1 MTGGGLAAPG
11 ARAVLFGTE
20 SHVRESELPD
30 LPSVDTTLDDLRNTL
45 LDVCGMAPGH
55 VERVPAHADAAQVVG
70 AVEEA
75 AGAGGGPVLFYY
87 VGHGLLGPRDD
98 LYLATRASRS
108 ARHVAQSVSYRTIS
122 DLLGD
127 AGNGSLVVLDCC
139 FSGRAGAPP
148 SEGGVRRAFASAR
161 PRGSFLLTSAS
172 HYALSF
178 APEGERHTLFTG
190 RLLELFKEGDPAGP
204 LWLTADRLHT
214 ALDERFAD
222 DERVNPARQS
232 EGTLGS
238 LTLARNPAYRTGP
251 TGAEAAEQPADLPCP
266 YPGLQ
271 AYRVEDAAHF
281 FGREELTA
289 RLMEL
294 VEDIPDGGQVVL
306 VGASGAGKSSLLR
319 AGLLGGLEA
328 RTTAPGPALLLPAPG
343 PHPMR
348 TLAEA
353 WARATGRDSDEVRA
367 ELEHGSFPAPRH
379 ERPACGLLVVD
390 QFEEIFTRCDAP
402 AERAAFV
409 SLLTGNGPGQRPRV
423 VLGLR
428 ADHYGSCLE
437 YPGLERALARAQLA
451 VPPLREQE
459 LRATVEGPAATVGLT
474 IDPGLTDRLL
484 DDLRS
489 GRSAKDA
496 ATALPFLAH
505 ALRETWRGRSG
516 VRLTLSGYQ
525 ATGGIWQSVATTTR
539 RVYESLDDEGQA
551 TMRELLLRLVHLPA
565 DGGAAILRHRVP
577 LASLP
582 AGSSRIREQ
591 LATERLL
598 TVNQETVQISH
609 EALLRAWPLLRQWIQ
624 EDAAT
629 LLLRQQLGTAAEE
642 WNAAGRDAAFL
653 FRGSRLQAAAE
664 LAEKSEL
671 TELEREFLADGQAEA
686 SSELRREQRRTTL
699 LKRALTAVAIAL
711 CLTIVAAVVAVR
723 QQRNAE
729 TQRQVATARALLTEA
744 DSLSTSD
751 PRAALRLGLAAY
763 ALRPSAEARR
773 ALFDTLAESAFRGV
787 SQLPTSAA
795 DPVLARGGRMLAAR
809 ERDRLTVWDTSR
821 DPVPR
826 TPLARLP
833 CPSKDD
839 AEAPVAF
846 GGPGERMLA
855 AGCGDEVRL
864 WNLAD
869 LPRDG
874 GLRPVAT
881 LRATGVKER
890 TDGPSAVVL
899 SPDGNTVATIGWSRY
914 VDHSTLVRW
923 DVRDPR
929 KPRQLPVVEDTSV
942 MQDLLQGDRAAFSP
956 DGRLLATADTHGELR
971 LWDVSDP
978 REPRPRGMV
987 EDAGGAL
994 AFSPDGHLLAASND
1008 RVVKLIDIRSPGKP
1022 TVRDEQTAHT
1032 DRVSSLDFSP
1042 DGRRLASAGWD
1053 KTVAVWDVGDP
1064 RDMTMEARLYGH
1076 SSFVNATR
1084 FGADG
1089 HSLVSVSF
1097 SEVIHWDL
1105 ADVHRPR
1112 VLDVLPDADELALAP
1127 DGTTLAVAR
1136 GARIG
1141 LWDLADPAE
1150 PRRLAKLSN
1159 PVKERYDLV
1168 GGGTSIG
1175 TGDVLAD
1182 IGFSPDG
1189 TLLATMNHDRR
1200 VTLWDLS
1207 DPARPRIAGSLRGN
1221 NEGALGPSLAFAPD
1235 RRLLAVSDRKH
1246 VQVWD
1251 VSNPARPALTASRAD
1266 PRLEDVAFSPDGHRL
1281 LLAGTSLRL
1290 WDLRTGKTA
1299 LLSGDHFYQGGST
1312 AAFSPRGNVV
1322 AAVAAVPPISESDTG
1337 VHLWDTERAGS
1348 ARPLGET
1355 EPTESIRE
1363 KFARLAF
1370 HPDGD
1375 LLAGAGEDGAVRV
1388 WSVADP
1394 ERPHLAFTF
1403 SRHLKGV
1410 DEVVLGGPH
1419 GRTMITSSAGYANV
1433 VDIGD
1438 YPEIAADTIGM
1449 ACRAAGDGFTR
1460 EEWEERVPEAEYRES
1475 CPDSS
1480 ADENGG

>member
-1 MTGGGLAAPG
+1 M
-11 ARAVLFGTE
+11 
-20 SHVRESELPD
+20 
-30 LPSVDTTLDDLRNTL
+30 
-45 LDVCGMAPGH
+45 
-55 VERVPAHADAAQVVG
+55 
-70 AVEEA
+70 
-75 AGAGGGPVLFYY
+75 
-87 VGHGLLGPRDD
+87 
-98 LYLATRASRS
+98 
-108 ARHVAQSVSYRTIS
+108 
-122 DLLGD
+122 
-127 AGNGSLVVLDCC
+127 
-139 FSGRAGAPP
+139 
-148 SEGGVRRAFASAR
+148 
-161 PRGSFLLTSAS
+161 
-172 HYALSF
+172 
-178 APEGERHTLFTG
+178 
-190 RLLELFKEGDPAGP
+190 
-204 LWLTADRLHT
+204 
-214 ALDERFAD
+214 
-222 DERVNPARQS
+222 
-232 EGTLGS
+232 
-238 LTLARNPAYRTGP
+238 
-251 TGAEAAEQPADLPCP
+251 
-266 YPGLQ
+266 
-271 AYRVEDAAHF
+271 
-281 FGREELTA
+281 
-289 RLMEL
+289 
-294 VEDIPDGGQVVL
+294 
-306 VGASGAGKSSLLR
+306 
-319 AGLLGGLEA
+319 
-328 RTTAPGPALLLPAPG
+328 
-343 PHPMR
+343 
-348 TLAEA
+348 
-353 WARATGRDSDEVRA
+353 
-367 ELEHGSFPAPRH
+367 
-379 ERPACGLLVVD
+379 
-390 QFEEIFTRCDAP
+390 
-402 AERAAFV
+402 
-409 SLLTGNGPGQRPRV
+409 
-423 VLGLR
+423 
-428 ADHYGSCLE
+428 
-437 YPGLERALARAQLA
+437 
-451 VPPLREQE
+451 
-459 LRATVEGPAATVGLT
+459 
-474 IDPGLTDRLL
+474 
-484 DDLRS
+484 
-489 GRSAKDA
+489 
-496 ATALPFLAH
+496 
-505 ALRETWRGRSG
+505 
-516 VRLTLSGYQ
+516 
-525 ATGGIWQSVATTTR
+525 
-539 RVYESLDDEGQA
+539 
-551 TMRELLLRLVHLPA
+551 
-565 DGGAAILRHRVP
+565 
-577 LASLP
+577 
-582 AGSSRIREQ
+582 
-591 LATERLL
+591 
-598 TVNQETVQISH
+598 
-609 EALLRAWPLLRQWIQ
+609 
-624 EDAAT
+624 
-629 LLLRQQLGTAAEE
+629 
-642 WNAAGRDAAFL
+642 
-653 FRGSRLQAAAE
+653 
-664 LAEKSEL
+664 
-671 TELEREFLADGQAEA
+671 
-686 SSELRREQRRTTL
+686 
-699 LKRALTAVAIAL
+699 
-711 CLTIVAAVVAVR
+711 
-723 QQRNAE
+723 
-729 TQRQVATARALLTEA
+729 
-744 DSLSTSD
+744 
-751 PRAALRLGLAAY
+751 
-763 ALRPSAEARR
+763 
-773 ALFDTLAESAFRGV
+773 
-787 SQLPTSAA
+787 
-795 DPVLARGGRMLAAR
+795 
-809 ERDRLTVWDTSR
+809 
-821 DPVPR
+821 
-826 TPLARLP
+826 
-833 CPSKDD
+833 
-839 AEAPVAF
+839 
-846 GGPGERMLA
+846 
-855 AGCGDEVRL
+855 
-864 WNLAD
+864 
-869 LPRDG
+869 
-874 GLRPVAT
+874 AT

-987 EDAGGAL
+987 EDSRRGPGVQPGRRSAGGEQ
-994 AFSPDGHLLAASND
+994 
-1008 RVVKLIDIRSPGKP
+1008 RSRG
-1022 TVRDEQTAHT
+1022 QT
-1032 DRVSSLDFSP
+1032 DRHPLARQADSPRRTDSPHRQGQLPRLLP

-1182 IGFSPDG
+1182 IDFSPDG

-1322 AAVAAVPPISESDTG
+1322 AAVAAVPPISEPDTG

-1449 ACRAAGDGFTR
+1449 ACRAAGNGFTR